1 MYKQTANLTIS
12 ANLSKTDMTI
22 LDIILLLCFVPA
34 VVAGISKGF
43 VSQVVQIAALILGAW
58 AAFHFSSVIC
68 DWLSQY
74 LTMDETMLK
83 IVAFILVIIV
93 ITLILNLLGNML
105 THLLHALTLGW
116 FNRILGALF
125 GILKVGVIL
134 GLLIMVFEGLNSS
147 MDLVDRSPLDGSK
160 VYTALRELTETVFPY
175 LKGLVAGISE

>member
-74 LTMDETMLK
+74 LTMDGTMLK
-83 IVAFILVIIV
+83 IIAFILVIIV

-105 THLLHALTLGW
+105 TRLLHALALGW
-116 FNRILGALF
+116 FNRILGAVF

-147 MDLVDRSPLDGSK
+147 MDLVDRSLLDGSK
-160 VYTALRELTETVFPY
+160 VYTALRELTETAFPY

>member
-74 LTMDETMLK
+74 LTMDGTMLK
-83 IVAFILVIIV
+83 IIAFILVIIV
-93 ITLILNLLGNML
+93 IKQIESFCISIDDIHEFSFISLGKMSN
-105 THLLHALTLGW
+105 HP
-116 FNRILGALF
+116 
-125 GILKVGVIL
+125 
-134 GLLIMVFEGLNSS
+134 GLQ
-147 MDLVDRSPLDGSK
+147 LDCLS
-160 VYTALRELTETVFPY
+160 LSLQ
-175 LKGLVAGISE
+175 